1 VTARYA
7 CLVRLPLAIAA
18 VTTIVLGGCFLPIG
32 GRPVVEP
39 TGPVAAAAWE
49 IPAASIGTQRLYRV
63 QYQNAQD
70 KLGFR
75 LSLYLSS
82 PRTYR
87 MEASDGIGRRIF
99 SLELRD
105 ADALWLDH
113 RERTFCRVG
122 EIDTALR
129 IPLADL
135 PLLSLPKLLLGVM
148 PMPPATDTAQDA
160 KAISYLDA
168 RGQKWSGGFGLDGN
182 LEWWSLV
189 QGGEPVAWWQRKD
202 KESIF
207 SDRRGGVQLRWIEMV
222 VERLEGAR
230 EPLKAPPGFEEADC
244 TKAPSSGGTL

>member
-1 VTARYA
+1 MRSAR
-7 CLVRLPLAIAA
+7 LVRLPLAIAA
-18 VTTIVLGGCFLPIG
+18 VTAFVLGGCFLPIG
-32 GRPVVEP
+32 RRPVVEP
-39 TGPVAAAAWE
+39 TGPAVAAAWE
-49 IPAASIGTQRLYRV
+49 IPTTAIGTQRLYRV

-113 RERTFCRVG
+113 REHTFCRIG
-122 EIDTALR
+122 EIETALR

-148 PMPPATDTAQDA
+148 PMPPAADTAQDA
-160 KAISYLDA
+160 KAVSFLDA
-168 RGQKWSGGFGLDGN
+168 RGQKWSGGFGTGGS

-202 KESIF
+202 NESIF
-207 SDRRGGVQLRWIEMV
+207 SDRRGGVQLRWTEMV
-222 VERLEGAR
+222 VEQLDGAR
-230 EPLKAPPGFEEADC
+230 EPLKVPAGFEEGEC
-244 TKAPSSGGTL
+244 PQSPPSGGTP